1 MASRRRQAHSDH
13 RHHDVASEGLAFVSG
28 IQILASELLFT
39 FKLRERTIESRVRV
53 ERGEPMQAPE
63 RIVHRY
69 FCVFT
74 AIAADDWDAVVRYV
88 ENKPEPKPA
97 EPPKA
102 VVDDEF
108 RALPGRVQDG
118 IVACLVRAKRL
129 APPSPGDAPLIRLR
143 AGSVRDLGGGRS
155 VRDVLIH
162 SRIVTRDDGLR
173 SYDTRFRVYSDE
185 RIEAARLTLRATC
198 SADSIPRHDERPSAV
213 EGRSRSQRGERELG
227 ALVLR
232 AVGEDRASALLSSR
246 RLLC

>member
-1 MASRRRQAHSDH
+1 MLFDSLFGRRDRLWFENGAAGARQGRFAGQASVDGKRYPIIGTMMSK
-13 RHHDVASEGLAFVSG
+13 EGLAFVSG
-28 IQILASELLFT
+28 IQILASELAFT

-97 EPPKA
+97 EIPKA

-118 IVACLVRAKRL
+118 IVACLVRNKRL
-129 APPSPGDAPLIRLR
+129 AVPSAGVAPLIRLR

-155 VRDVLIH
+155 ARDVLIH
-162 SRIVTRDDGLR
+162 SRIVTRDDGMR
-173 SYDTRFRVYSDE
+173 SYDTKFRVYSDE
-185 RIEAARLTLRATC
+185 RIEL
-198 SADSIPRHDERPSAV
+198 
-213 EGRSRSQRGERELG
+213 LG
-227 ALVLR
+227 
-232 AVGEDRASALLSSR
+232 
-246 RLLC
+246 